1 MTALAPASLSISA
14 ERSPVNGPL
23 GSAWQSCA
31 PISTGAPFAAAAK
44 RTSNVAGGHI
54 IRSTAASLRAPSTI
68 RPNSATEDC
77 RPFIF
82 QLPATSGRRGARTIV
97 VSRVFPNPTKRLAE
111 RSRTRQRSAGGGL
124 LGPPYV
130 AMQSPPPYD
139 AITPVRRGFSQSRM
153 THASRSTKSLFQL
166 ARQGGD
172 GRRSRLLGH

>member
-23 GSAWQSCA
+23 GSALQSCA
-31 PISTGAPFAAAAK
+31 PICTGAPFAAAAK

-68 RPNSATEDC
+68 WLNSAAEDR

-97 VSRVFPNPTKRLAE
+97 ASLRFPESGQAVSRALA
-111 RSRTRQRSAGGGL
+111 
-124 LGPPYV
+124 
-130 AMQSPPPYD
+130 D
-139 AITPVRRGFSQSRM
+139 TPEV
-153 THASRSTKSLFQL
+153 
-166 ARQGGD
+166 
-172 GRRSRLLGH
+172 

>member
-68 RPNSATEDC
+68 RLNSAVEDR

-82 QLPATSGRRGARTIV
+82 QLPATSGRRGSRTIF
-97 VSRVFPNPTKRLAE
+97 VSRVFPNPARRLAE
-111 RSRTRQRSAGGGL
+111 CPRARQWAAGDGL
-124 LGPPYV
+124 PASPYV
-130 AMQSPPPYD
+130 ATQSPPPYD
-139 AITPVRRGFSQSRM
+139 AMALGPPRVPSITDDACFEVYEKPLPTGSARR
-153 THASRSTKSLFQL
+153 
-166 ARQGGD
+166 
-172 GRRSRLLGH
+172 